1 MTVVSRWMLGAAG
14 ILALSHPDRLSA
26 QASRPAAPTPVAA
39 LRIRVTGE
47 KSAVGASGVLPF
59 ASQGQNAE
67 LSVVAT
73 DAAGR
78 TVPLAR
84 ATPTWTTSDE
94 EVVSLYGGSAG
105 PTARV
110 VAQQPGRATVTVT
123 ALGRSAS
130 IPVVVGEARREI
142 AAAEVA
148 PRFRVARLE
157 VTEEGAESA
166 LAGRALLLGE
176 NGHNTLLVA
185 RAYAADGREIPLAD
199 FPVTWASSAGEVIEL
214 LQVSEAQ
221 ARVVGR
227 EPGRSTVTATIQ
239 GVRVVLEGYVGED
252 ARATVAASLTT
263 ARPQAVAIA
272 AVGVA
277 DPATSSTTPLVATV
291 APIKPVVMSAQTLPR
306 VLVAP
311 RLTVVGVYVPSLA
324 LTTST
329 LPVSGV
335 FIAPRTLTT
344 PRLTVVGVANP

>member
-1 MTVVSRWMLGAAG
+1 MRVVSRWMLGVAG

-59 ASQGQNAE
+59 ASQGQNAV

-94 EVVSLYGGSAG
+94 EVASLYGGSAG

-110 VAQQPGRATVTVT
+110 VAQQPGRALITVA
-123 ALGRSAS
+123 ALGKSAS

-142 AAAEVA
+142 AAAELA

-157 VTEEGAESA
+157 VTEDGAEGALS
-166 LAGRALLLGE
+166 GRALLLGE
-176 NGHNTLLVA
+176 NGHNTILVA
-185 RAYAADGREIPLAD
+185 RAYAKDGSEIPLAD
-199 FPVTWASSAGEVIEL
+199 FPITWASSDGEVIEL
-214 LQVSEAQ
+214 MQASEAQ

-239 GVRVVLEGYVGED
+239 GVRVALEGYVGD
-252 ARATVAASLTT
+252 ARSTVDASLTT
-263 ARPQAVAIA
+263 ARPQAVVVA

-277 DPATSSTTPLVATV
+277 EPATSSTPQLVATV
-291 APIKPVVMSAQTLPR
+291 APIKPVVISAQTLPR
-306 VLVAP
+306 ALVAS
-311 RLTVVGVYVPSLA
+311 RLTVVGVYFQPLA
-324 LTTST
+324 LTATT
-329 LPVSGV
+329 LSVTGA
-335 FIAPRTLTT
+335 FIPARTLTT